1 LFVVKNES
9 FLIMDLFYVKK
20 VNFLNDFNTFIDD
33 LPLWSAPF
41 GLRLL
46 DCLKIRR
53 NVNVLD
59 IGCGEGF
66 PIIEIAARF
75 GKTGKFFGL
84 DPLRK
89 PLKRMELKRKLYQ
102 LPTIQAVQAYA
113 EFLPFRISYF
123 DLIVS
128 NNGINNVTNLKQTL
142 KECRRT
148 IKPSGQMV
156 IAVNSE
162 QTMKEFYVLFQMVL
176 GEITNQ
182 TKGKIVSQIRSKR
195 RSEKE
200 WCTLLK
206 EYGFGVKTVLNDQ
219 FTMSFSD
226 GTALME
232 HYLIRQFFLPGWKS
246 LVEVRKRPAV
256 FQRIETELNQL
267 ALKKGKVSLTIPYVV
282 LDCQAK

>member
-1 LFVVKNES
+1 
-9 FLIMDLFYVKK
+9 M
-20 VNFLNDFNTFIDD
+20 NDFNTFIDD

-53 NVNVLD
+53 NLNVLD

-75 GKTGKFFGL
+75 GKTGSFFGL

-89 PLKRMELKRKLYQ
+89 PLKRMELKKKLYQ
-102 LPTIQAVQAYA
+102 LPTVHAIQAYA
-113 EFLPFRISYF
+113 EFLPFKTKHF

-128 NNGINNVTNLKQTL
+128 NNGMKNVTNLKQTL
-142 KECRRT
+142 RECRRA

-156 IAVNSE
+156 IAVNSN
-162 QTMKEFYVLFQMVL
+162 QTMKEFYALFQTIL
-176 GEITNQ
+176 EETTNQ
-182 TKGKIVSQIRSKR
+182 AKGKIESQIQGKKRSG
-195 RSEKE
+195 KE
-200 WCTLLK
+200 WCTLL
-206 EYGFGVKTVLNDQ
+206 EDFGFRVKTVCNDQ

-226 GTALME
+226 GTALMD

-246 LVEVRKRPAV
+246 LVDIRKRSAV
-256 FQRIETELNQL
+256 FQRIETELNQ
-267 ALKKGKVSLTIPYVV
+267 AAIENGQVSLTIPYIV
-282 LDCQAK
+282 LDCQAV